1 MHITEDDVSAALSAA
16 SADFKEGSV
25 GAGSGMSCY
34 KLKGGIGTASRIVEI
49 GGGKYTV
56 GILVLTNMGLLDE
69 LIIGGVKTGK
79 KIKEL
84 RHTAD
89 SERDKGSLI
98 MIIATDIPMSS
109 RQLKRAARRAENG
122 VARTGN
128 NIANGSG
135 EIALA
140 FSTAQRLKHE
150 APEEII
156 DLKILNEEKIDIVF
170 KAVGE
175 CSEEAVLNSMI
186 TAEKTEG
193 IASHVRETLA
203 DYIHL
208 AEV

>member
-1 MHITEDDVSAALSAA
+1 M
-16 SADFKEGSV
+16 
-25 GAGSGMSCY
+25 Y
-34 KLKGGIGTASRIVEI
+34 
-49 GGGKYTV
+49 
-56 GILVLTNMGLLDE
+56 
-69 LIIGGVKTGK
+69 
-79 KIKEL
+79 
-84 RHTAD
+84 
-89 SERDKGSLI
+89 
-98 MIIATDIPMSS
+98 
-109 RQLKRAARRAENG
+109 
-122 VARTGN
+122 TGN

-203 DYIHL
+203 DYIQL